1 MEKLKKLKDLYMD
14 LSKRG
19 KLLVI
24 ACVII
29 AVVIIVGYF

>member
-24 ACVII
+24 ACIVI
-29 AVVIIVGYF
+29 AVVIVVGYF

>member
-1 MEKLKKLKDLYMD
+1 MEKLKKLKNLYMD

>member
-24 ACVII
+24 ACIVI
-29 AVVIIVGYF
+29 AVVIVIGYF